1 MNIAAAI
8 SVIIIAVMFRS
19 LKCNG
24 NKTVL
29 VIGQLESKRREKE
42 TAELGIK
49 LAYDVA
55 QNSSDFKEFLG
66 KYAINFSRMDTLVSF

>member
-42 TAELGIK
+42 TELGIK

>member
-29 VIGQLESKRREKE
+29 VIGQLESKGKEKE
-42 TAELGIK
+42 TELGIK